1 MTDQMTDA
9 ALRQQVAQWT
19 RAALGNLVEDEGTL
33 SQTVAAPGVIL
44 YSTGRGADRRPGGT
58 QMGKRNGAMHILV
71 VEDEQRLAFLL
82 RRVLL
87 EERHTVD
94 LAHDGHA
101 GLDLALSDTYDVVIL
116 DVMLPKLDGIEIC
129 RQMRAERVM
138 SPVLMLTARGSI
150 EDRVTGLNVG
160 ADDYLTKPFA
170 MEELLA
176 RINALLRR
184 RDRRFDETLQL
195 SVGDLTLDLVRH
207 EARRDG
213 RAIEL
218 TAKEFALL
226 EYLMRHPGLV
236 LTRTQIVDAVWRYD
250 LEALSNVVDIY
261 IHYLRDKI
269 DQGFSRPL
277 IKTVRGVGYK
287 IEA

>member
-1 MTDQMTDA
+1 
-9 ALRQQVAQWT
+9 
-19 RAALGNLVEDEGTL
+19 
-33 SQTVAAPGVIL
+33 
-44 YSTGRGADRRPGGT
+44 
-58 QMGKRNGAMHILV
+58 MHILV

-94 LAHDGHA
+94 LAHDGPA

-116 DVMLPKLDGIEIC
+116 DLMLPGMDGLEIC
-129 RQMRAERVM
+129 RQMRAERIM
-138 SPVLMLTARGSI
+138 TPVLMLTARGEV

-184 RDRRFDETLQL
+184 RNRPFDEAHQL
-195 SVGDLTLDLVRH
+195 TAGDLTLDLVRH
-207 EARRDG
+207 EARREG
-213 RAIEL
+213 RLIEL

-226 EYLMRHPGLV
+226 EYLMRHAGQALS
-236 LTRTQIVDAVWRYD
+236 RTQIVDAVWRYD

-287 IEA
+287 IDT

>member
-1 MTDQMTDA
+1 
-9 ALRQQVAQWT
+9 
-19 RAALGNLVEDEGTL
+19 
-33 SQTVAAPGVIL
+33 
-44 YSTGRGADRRPGGT
+44 
-58 QMGKRNGAMHILV
+58 MHILV

-94 LAHDGHA
+94 LAHDGHV
-101 GLDLALSDTYDVVIL
+101 GLDLALSDTYDVVVL
-116 DVMLPKLDGIEIC
+116 DVMLPGVDGIEIC
-129 RQMRAERVM
+129 RQMRSERVM
-138 SPVLMLTARGSI
+138 SPVLMLTARGSV
-150 EDRVTGLNVG
+150 EDRVRGLNVG
-160 ADDYLTKPFA
+160 ADDYLIKPFA

-184 RDRRFDETLQL
+184 RDRHFDETLQL
-195 SVGDLTLDLVRH
+195 SVGNLTLDLLRH

-213 RAIEL
+213 RVIEL

-226 EYLMRHPGLV
+226 EYLMRHPGQV
-236 LTRTQIVDAVWRYD
+236 LSRTQIVDAVWRYD
-250 LEALSNVVDIY
+250 LDALSNVVDIY

-269 DQGFSRPL
+269 DQGFARAL
-277 IKTVRGVGYK
+277 IKTVRGIGYK

>member
-1 MTDQMTDA
+1 
-9 ALRQQVAQWT
+9 
-19 RAALGNLVEDEGTL
+19 
-33 SQTVAAPGVIL
+33 
-44 YSTGRGADRRPGGT
+44 
-58 QMGKRNGAMHILV
+58 MHILV

-94 LAHDGHA
+94 LAYDGQT

-116 DVMLPKLDGIEIC
+116 DVMLPGLDGLEVC
-129 RQMRAERVM
+129 RQMRAEHIM
-138 SPVLMLTARGSI
+138 TPVLMLTARGAV
-150 EDRVTGLNVG
+150 EDRVVGLNVG
-160 ADDYLTKPFA
+160 ADDYLVKPFA

-184 RDRRFDETLQL
+184 RDRRFDEIPQL
-195 SVGDLTLDLVRH
+195 SAGDLTLDLVRH
-207 EARRDG
+207 EARRAG
-213 RAIEL
+213 RVIEL

-226 EYLMRHPGLV
+226 EYLMRHPGQV
-236 LTRTQIVDAVWRYD
+236 LTRTQIIDAVWRYD

-261 IHYLRDKI
+261 IHYLREKI
-269 DQGFSRPL
+269 DHGFSHAL

>member
-1 MTDQMTDA
+1 
-9 ALRQQVAQWT
+9 
-19 RAALGNLVEDEGTL
+19 
-33 SQTVAAPGVIL
+33 
-44 YSTGRGADRRPGGT
+44 
-58 QMGKRNGAMHILV
+58 MHVLV
-71 VEDEQRLAFLL
+71 VEDEQRLAYLL

-87 EERHTVD
+87 EERHSVD
-94 LAHDGHA
+94 VAHDGTT

-116 DVMLPKLDGIEIC
+116 DIMLPGMDGIEVC
-129 RQMRAERVM
+129 QQMRAERIM
-138 SPVLMLTARGSI
+138 SPVLMLTARGSV
-150 EDRVTGLNVG
+150 EDRVTGLNAG

-184 RDRRFDETLQL
+184 RDQHFDENPRLV
-195 SVGDLTLDLVRH
+195 VGDLTLDLVGH

-213 RAIEL
+213 RVIEL

-226 EYLMRHPGLV
+226 EYLMRHAGRV

-250 LEALSNVVDIY
+250 MEALSNVVDIY
-261 IHYLRDKI
+261 IHYLRDKV
-269 DQGFSRPL
+269 DQDFSRPL

>member
-1 MTDQMTDA
+1 
-9 ALRQQVAQWT
+9 
-19 RAALGNLVEDEGTL
+19 
-33 SQTVAAPGVIL
+33 
-44 YSTGRGADRRPGGT
+44 
-58 QMGKRNGAMHILV
+58 MHILV

-94 LAHDGHA
+94 LAYDGQT

-116 DVMLPKLDGIEIC
+116 DVMLPGLDGLEVC
-129 RQMRAERVM
+129 RQMRAERIM
-138 SPVLMLTARGSI
+138 TPVLMLTARGAV
-150 EDRVTGLNVG
+150 EDRVVGLNVG
-160 ADDYLTKPFA
+160 ADDYLVKPFA

-184 RDRRFDETLQL
+184 RDRRFDEVPQL
-195 SVGDLTLDLVRH
+195 SAGDLTLDLVRH
-207 EARRDG
+207 EARRAG
-213 RAIEL
+213 RVIEL

-226 EYLMRHPGLV
+226 EYLMHHPGQV
-236 LTRTQIVDAVWRYD
+236 LTRTQIIDAVWRYD

-261 IHYLRDKI
+261 IHYLREKI
-269 DQGFSRPL
+269 DHGFSHAL

>member
-1 MTDQMTDA
+1 
-9 ALRQQVAQWT
+9 
-19 RAALGNLVEDEGTL
+19 
-33 SQTVAAPGVIL
+33 
-44 YSTGRGADRRPGGT
+44 
-58 QMGKRNGAMHILV
+58 MHILV

-94 LAHDGHA
+94 LAHDGDK
-101 GLDLALSDTYDVVIL
+101 GLNLALSDTYDVVIL
-116 DVMLPKLDGIEIC
+116 DVMLPIYDGFEVC
-129 RQMRAERVM
+129 RQMRAERILT
-138 SPVLMLTARGSI
+138 PVLMLTARGAV
-150 EDRVTGLNVG
+150 EDRVKGLNVG

-176 RINALLRR
+176 RVNALLRR
-184 RDRRFDETLQL
+184 RDRRFDESPQL
-195 SVGDLTLDLVRH
+195 VVGDLKLDLVRH
-207 EARRDG
+207 EASRGG
-213 RAIEL
+213 RIIEL

-226 EYLMRHPGLV
+226 EYLMRHPGQV
-236 LTRTQIVDAVWRYD
+236 LSRTQITDAVWSYD

-269 DQGFSRPL
+269 DQGFPHPL

-287 IEA
+287 LEAKS

>member
-1 MTDQMTDA
+1 
-9 ALRQQVAQWT
+9 
-19 RAALGNLVEDEGTL
+19 
-33 SQTVAAPGVIL
+33 
-44 YSTGRGADRRPGGT
+44 
-58 QMGKRNGAMHILV
+58 MHILV
-71 VEDEQRLAFLL
+71 VEDEQRLAYLL

-94 LAHDGHA
+94 LA
-101 GLDLALSDTYDVVIL
+101 LSDTYDVVIL
-116 DVMLPKLDGIEIC
+116 DIMLPGIDGVEVC
-129 RQMRAERVM
+129 RQMRAEQVM
-138 SPVLMLTARGSI
+138 SPVLMLTARGAV

-184 RDRRFDETLQL
+184 RDQRFDGNPRLN
-195 SVGDLTLDLVRH
+195 VGDLTLDLVGH

-213 RAIEL
+213 GVIEL

-226 EYLMRHPGLV
+226 EYLMRHPGQV

-250 LEALSNVVDIY
+250 MEALSNVVDIY
-261 IHYLRDKI
+261 IHYLREKI
-269 DQGFSRPL
+269 DQGQAKSL

-287 IEA
+287 IDALP

>member
-1 MTDQMTDA
+1 
-9 ALRQQVAQWT
+9 
-19 RAALGNLVEDEGTL
+19 
-33 SQTVAAPGVIL
+33 
-44 YSTGRGADRRPGGT
+44 
-58 QMGKRNGAMHILV
+58 MHILV
-71 VEDEQRLAFLL
+71 VEDEKHLAYLL

-94 LAHDGHA
+94 IVYDGKE

-116 DVMLPKLDGIEIC
+116 DLMLPDIDGLEIC

-138 SPVLMLTARGSI
+138 TPVLMLTARGTV
-150 EDRVTGLNVG
+150 EDRVNGLNQG

-184 RDRRFDETLQL
+184 REHHFEATYQL
-195 SVGDLTLDLVRH
+195 IVSDLTLDLIKH
-207 EARRDG
+207 EARRAG
-213 RAIEL
+213 HSIEL

-226 EYLMRHPGLV
+226 EYLMRHAGQALS
-236 LTRTQIVDAVWRYD
+236 RTQIVDAVWRYD
-250 LEALSNVVDIY
+250 LDATSNVVDIY
-261 IHYLRDKI
+261 IHYLREKI
-269 DQGFSRPL
+269 DQQFSQAL

-287 IEA
+287 IEGGNYTK

>member
-1 MTDQMTDA
+1 
-9 ALRQQVAQWT
+9 
-19 RAALGNLVEDEGTL
+19 
-33 SQTVAAPGVIL
+33 
-44 YSTGRGADRRPGGT
+44 
-58 QMGKRNGAMHILV
+58 MHILV

-94 LAHDGHA
+94 LAYDGQT
-101 GLDLALSDTYDVVIL
+101 GLDLALSDSYDVVIL
-116 DVMLPKLDGIEIC
+116 DVMLPGLDGLEVC
-129 RQMRAERVM
+129 RQMRAERIM
-138 SPVLMLTARGSI
+138 TPVLMLTARGAV
-150 EDRVTGLNVG
+150 EDRVVGLNVG
-160 ADDYLTKPFA
+160 ADDYLVKPFA

-184 RDRRFDETLQL
+184 RDRRFDEVPQL
-195 SVGDLTLDLVRH
+195 SAGDLTLDLVRH
-207 EARRDG
+207 EARRAG
-213 RAIEL
+213 RVIEL

-226 EYLMRHPGLV
+226 EYLMRHPGQV
-236 LTRTQIVDAVWRYD
+236 LTRTQIIDAVWRYD

-261 IHYLRDKI
+261 IHYLREKI
-269 DQGFSRPL
+269 DHGFSHAL

>member
-1 MTDQMTDA
+1 
-9 ALRQQVAQWT
+9 
-19 RAALGNLVEDEGTL
+19 
-33 SQTVAAPGVIL
+33 
-44 YSTGRGADRRPGGT
+44 
-58 QMGKRNGAMHILV
+58 MHILV

-94 LAHDGHA
+94 LAYDGQT

-116 DVMLPKLDGIEIC
+116 DVMLPGLDGLEVC
-129 RQMRAERVM
+129 RQMRAERIM
-138 SPVLMLTARGSI
+138 TPVLMLTARGAI
-150 EDRVTGLNVG
+150 EDRVVGLNVG
-160 ADDYLTKPFA
+160 ADDYLVKPFA

-184 RDRRFDETLQL
+184 RDRRFDEIPQL
-195 SVGDLTLDLVRH
+195 SAGDLTLDLVRH
-207 EARRDG
+207 EARRAG
-213 RAIEL
+213 RVIEL

-226 EYLMRHPGLV
+226 EYLMRHPGQV
-236 LTRTQIVDAVWRYD
+236 LTRTQIIDAVWRYD

-261 IHYLRDKI
+261 IHYLREKI
-269 DQGFSRPL
+269 DHGFSHAL

>member
-1 MTDQMTDA
+1 M
-9 ALRQQVAQWT
+9 RK
-19 RAALGNLVEDEGTL
+19 
-33 SQTVAAPGVIL
+33 
-44 YSTGRGADRRPGGT
+44 
-58 QMGKRNGAMHILV
+58 KRKKAMHILV

-94 LAHDGHA
+94 LAHDGHS
-101 GLDLALSDTYDVVIL
+101 GLDLALSNTYNLVIL
-116 DVMLPKLDGIEIC
+116 DLMLPGLDGLEIC
-129 RQMRAERVM
+129 RQMRAEQVM
-138 SPVLMLTARGSI
+138 SPVLMLTARGTI

-176 RINALLRR
+176 RVNALLRR
-184 RDRRFDETLQL
+184 RDRRFDEIPQL
-195 SVGDLTLDLVRH
+195 TVGDLTLDLVRH
-207 EARRDG
+207 EARRSG
-213 RAIEL
+213 RLIEL

-226 EYLMRHPGLV
+226 EYLMRHPGQV

-261 IHYLRDKI
+261 
-269 DQGFSRPL
+269 
-277 IKTVRGVGYK
+277 
-287 IEA
+287 

>member
-1 MTDQMTDA
+1 
-9 ALRQQVAQWT
+9 
-19 RAALGNLVEDEGTL
+19 
-33 SQTVAAPGVIL
+33 
-44 YSTGRGADRRPGGT
+44 
-58 QMGKRNGAMHILV
+58 MHILV
-71 VEDEQRLAFLL
+71 VEDEQRLAYLL
-82 RRVLL
+82 RRVLV

-94 LAHDGHA
+94 LAHDGNT
-101 GLDLALSDTYDVVIL
+101 GLDLALSDTYDAVIL
-116 DVMLPKLDGIEIC
+116 DVMLPGMDGIEIC
-129 RQMRAERVM
+129 RQMRAEHIM
-138 SPVLMLTARGSI
+138 SPVLMLTARGAV

-176 RINALLRR
+176 RVNALLRR
-184 RDRRFDETLQL
+184 RDRKFEETHQL
-195 SVGDLTLDLVRH
+195 TVGDLTLDLLRH
-207 EARRDG
+207 EAKRGG
-213 RAIEL
+213 RIIEL

-226 EYLMRHPGLV
+226 EYLMRHAGLV
-236 LTRTQIVDAVWRYD
+236 LTRTQIIDAVWRYD

-269 DQGFSRPL
+269 DQNSSRPL

>member
-1 MTDQMTDA
+1 
-9 ALRQQVAQWT
+9 
-19 RAALGNLVEDEGTL
+19 
-33 SQTVAAPGVIL
+33 
-44 YSTGRGADRRPGGT
+44 
-58 QMGKRNGAMHILV
+58 MHILV

-94 LAHDGHA
+94 LAYEGQT

-116 DVMLPKLDGIEIC
+116 DVMLPGLDGLEVC
-129 RQMRAERVM
+129 RQMRAERIM
-138 SPVLMLTARGSI
+138 TPVLMLTARGAV
-150 EDRVTGLNVG
+150 EDRVVGLNVG
-160 ADDYLTKPFA
+160 ADDYLVKPFA

-184 RDRRFDETLQL
+184 RDRRFDEVPQL
-195 SVGDLTLDLVRH
+195 SAGDLTLDLVRH
-207 EARRDG
+207 EARRAG
-213 RAIEL
+213 RVIEL

-226 EYLMRHPGLV
+226 EYLMRHPGQV
-236 LTRTQIVDAVWRYD
+236 LTRTQIIDAVWRYD

-261 IHYLRDKI
+261 IHYLREKI
-269 DQGFSRPL
+269 DHGFSHAL